1 MFSFRPGR
9 SKDPGKNNGNG
20 TSAFG
25 APRAPGT
32 NPYGAA
38 PNGNGH
44 SAPHPV
50 ESVIGPGLH
59 YTGALSGNSGVRIE
73 GSFDGSI
80 EIGGAL
86 IIAEGARVTANS
98 IQAGVVSVAGTV
110 KGNIVADKVEILST
124 GRVYGDLKTGSFA
137 SEEGAFL
144 RGQITM
150 RDGTEPVD
158 EAEDDAPTPQPKD
171 RAV

>member
-9 SKDPGKNNGNG
+9 SKEPGKNGDANSSSFNP
-20 TSAFG
+20 
-25 APRAPGT
+25 PRAPGT
-32 NPYGAA
+32 SPFGGA
-38 PNGNGH
+38 PSGNGH
-44 SAPHPV
+44 NAPRPV

-59 YTGALSGNSGVRIE
+59 YTGTLSGNTGLRIE
-73 GSFDGSI
+73 GSFDGRI

-86 IIAEGARVTANS
+86 IIAEGARVTADS

-124 GRVYGDLKTGSFA
+124 GRIYGDLKTGSFA

-150 RDGTEPVD
+150 RDGTEPD
-158 EAEDDAPTPQPKD
+158 EPEEEVPTPQPKN
-171 RAV
+171 REA

>member
-9 SKDPGKNNGNG
+9 SKDPGKNNGDAGN
-20 TSAFG
+20 APFG

-32 NPYGAA
+32 SPYGSA

-44 SAPHPV
+44 SAPRPV

-73 GSFDGSI
+73 GSFDGTI
-80 EIGGAL
+80 QIGGAL
-86 IIAEGARVTANS
+86 IIAEGARVTADM

-110 KGNIVADKVEILST
+110 KGNITADKVEILST
-124 GRVYGDLKTGSFA
+124 GRIYGDLKTGSFA

-150 RDGTEPVD
+150 RDGTEPLDD
-158 EAEDDAPTPQPKD
+158 EENEAPQPKD
-171 RAV
+171 RG

>member
-9 SKDPGKNNGNG
+9 SKDPGKNNGDNG
-20 TSAFG
+20 ASAFG

-44 SAPHPV
+44 SAPRPV

-73 GSFDGSI
+73 GSFDGTI

-150 RDGTEPVD
+150 RDGTEPI
-158 EAEDDAPTPQPKD
+158 EEEEEDAPAPQPKD
-171 RAV
+171 RG

>member
-9 SKDPGKNNGNG
+9 SKDSGKNGDANAQ
-20 TSAFG
+20 SHG

-32 NPYGAA
+32 SPFGAA

-44 SAPHPV
+44 SAPRPV

-59 YTGALSGNSGVRIE
+59 YTGALSGNSGLRIE
-73 GSFDGSI
+73 GSFDGTI
-80 EIGGAL
+80 QIGGAL
-86 IIAEGARVTANS
+86 IIAEGARVTAES

-124 GRVYGDLKTGSFA
+124 GRIYGDLKTGSFA

-150 RDGTEPVD
+150 RDGTEPEEDVD
-158 EAEDDAPTPQPKD
+158 EEPTPKLKD
-171 RAV
+171 RDA

>member
-9 SKDPGKNNGNG
+9 SKDNGKSNGENG
-20 TSAFG
+20 TQAFG

-38 PNGNGH
+38 PKGNGF
-44 SAPHPV
+44 SGPRPV

-86 IIAEGARVTANS
+86 IIAEGARVNADT

-110 KGNIVADKVEILST
+110 KGNIVAEKVEILST

-150 RDGTEPVD
+150 RDGTEPD
-158 EAEDDAPTPQPKD
+158 EAEEEAEAPPQPKD
-171 RAV
+171 RS

>member
-9 SKDPGKNNGNG
+9 SKDPGKNNGG
-20 TSAFG
+20 SGAQPFS

-32 NPYGAA
+32 GPFGAA

-44 SAPHPV
+44 SAPRAV

-59 YTGALSGNSGVRIE
+59 YTGVLSGNSGVRIE

-80 EIGGAL
+80 QIGGAL
-86 IIAEGARVTANS
+86 IIAEGARVTADS

-124 GRVYGDLKTGSFA
+124 GRIYGDLKTGSFA

-150 RDGTEPVD
+150 RDGTEPIDEEDVD
-158 EAEDDAPTPQPKD
+158 EPPQPKD
-171 RAV
+171 RG